1 MDSQASETRKA
12 PGTPGTNGQA
22 QQKRGLATI
31 RHREQTGNT
40 AGTTGNKQDPAG
52 RICSRCSRYF
62 QQLGTAVSR
71 AVTGCSRCSRCSR
84 SKQQGR
90 HAEFAPRKPPKA
102 AQRLGCSLFSGAQ
115 KWRATL
121 FRRTRSTSLQ
131 TAPFL
136 GGSGFRCVYAQFAQF
151 AHMHR
156 AQGWKPRGAR
166 AAGEFA
172 ARAGR
177 PPRDV
182 KGCESARLRALT
194 GEGAQPCASA

>member
-1 MDSQASETRKA
+1 MDSQSSATRKA
-12 PGTPGTNGQA
+12 RVTPGTNGQA
-22 QQKRGLATI
+22 QYPSGFAAVFSGS
-31 RHREQTGNT
+31 QTGNRP
-40 AGTTGNKQDPAG
+40 GTTGNKAEPSG
-52 RICSRCSRYF
+52 LICSRCDP
-62 QQLGTAVSR
+62 LLKVPGTAVSR
-71 AVTGCSRCSRCSR
+71 AVAGCSRCSRCDPA
-84 SKQQGR
+84 KQQGK
-90 HAEFAPRKPPKA
+90 HAEFVPVKTLEA
-102 AQRLGCSLFSGAQ
+102 ARRLACSLFLGVQ

-121 FRRTRSTSLQ
+121 HSRTRSTSLQ
-131 TAPFL
+131 AAPFL
-136 GGSGFRCVYAQFAQF
+136 GCSGFWCVYAQFAQF

-156 AQGWKPRGAR
+156 AHGWKPRGAR